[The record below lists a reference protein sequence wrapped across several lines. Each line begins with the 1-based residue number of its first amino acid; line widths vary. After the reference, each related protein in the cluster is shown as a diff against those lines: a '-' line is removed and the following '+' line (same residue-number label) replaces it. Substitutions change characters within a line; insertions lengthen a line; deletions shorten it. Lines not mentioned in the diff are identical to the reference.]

1 MLISEKGTLE
11 MWNAKYVCSCG
22 FTNYLLSIQVKTIL
36 FLNYEYKFTT
46 QLQLPSN
53 NNHIII
59 RILNQHKNT
68 WYTVFHG
75 QHKKICLNWLPI
87 LSQVKKIFFQKI
99 HLNIF
104 PPTTNNFIVGFLKYF
119 LNSPVVHKE
128 KPLSMFAFKAYFFP
142 GVG

>member
-22 FTNYLLSIQVKTIL
+22 STNYLLSIQVKTIL

-75 QHKKICLNWLPI
+75 QHKKICLDM
-87 LSQVKKIFFQKI
+87 LSQLLWLLLYHLFQRPWMTRGSTQ
-99 HLNIF
+99 LTREACGVTRESWNLLMLDCL
-104 PPTTNNFIVGFLKYF
+104 GRA
-119 LNSPVVHKE
+119 
-128 KPLSMFAFKAYFFP
+128 LSMVIIGRKL
-142 GVG
+142 